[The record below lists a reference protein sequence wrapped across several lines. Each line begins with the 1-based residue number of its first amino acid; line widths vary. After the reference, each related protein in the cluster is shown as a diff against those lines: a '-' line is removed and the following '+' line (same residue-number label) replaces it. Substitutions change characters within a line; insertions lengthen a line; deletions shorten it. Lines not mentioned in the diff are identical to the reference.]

1 MAQQS
6 PALLKEVTGS
16 IAILRFNRPAERN
29 PLSRTTLQELKTT
42 LAAVLPRDD
51 IKALIFTGA
60 EDVFLS
66 GANIRELAMLNSK
79 SALEFAQL
87 GQQVFQSIADAEQ
100 VTISAINGYCMGG
113 GLDLA
118 LACDIRLAAESA
130 MFSHPGARLGII
142 TGWGG
147 TQRLPRLVGT
157 SPALEMFATARL
169 VKADEALRI
178 GLVQRLGDPV
188 LDLAVQL
195 GGTSILR
202 DSIATSGPGSLS

>member
-6 PALLKEVTGS
+6 PALLTEVTGS

-42 LAAVLPRDD
+42 LAAVFPRDD

-66 GANIRELAMLNSK
+66 GANIRELATLNSE

-118 LACDIRLAAESA
+118 LACDIRVASEGAV
-130 MFSHPGARLGII
+130 FSHPGARLGII

-147 TQRLPRLVGT
+147 TQRLPRLIQKAA
-157 SPALEMFATARL
+157 ALELILTARRL
-169 VKADEALRI
+169 TSREALTL
-178 GLVQRLGDPV
+178 GLITNVCDSTLQEAMTIARSSFERLN
-188 LDLAVQL
+188 
-195 GGTSILR
+195 S
-202 DSIATSGPGSLS
+202 